1 MYIHKCVTVPCKN
14 RLFHHILLAS
24 LHSKCCIAGLSLR
37 WKHTCFK
44 GEGTHLQRCR
54 ISPCNLATPLKA
66 VGQHSDG
73 CNQSTRR
80 LIFKLCTRLQH
91 IHVVHRQFDCLLYSS
106 NGWSPLASH
115 FLDCWLWVSV
125 GCVALVHAEFV
136 VQRAEKF
143 GGTVR
148 FTTYK
153 ELAEAY
159 AKEEVYPL
167 DLKNAVATELNK
179 VSCSLIPRPL

>member
-1 MYIHKCVTVPCKN
+1 MHTHKCVTVPCKN

-24 LHSKCCIAGLSLR
+24 PHSKCCIAELSLR

-54 ISPCNLATPLKA
+54 ISPCNLATPLKE

-91 IHVVHRQFDCLLYSS
+91 IHVVHRQFDCFVIFIKWVIAIGIKFLGLLVVSF
-106 NGWSPLASH
+106 GWVCCTCSCRVCGAAGWEVWRHSAVYHL
-115 FLDCWLWVSV
+115 
-125 GCVALVHAEFV
+125 
-136 VQRAEKF
+136 QRISWGLCERRGLPF
-143 GGTVR
+143 GPQECCGNR
-148 FTTYK
+148 
-153 ELAEAY
+153 
-159 AKEEVYPL
+159 
-167 DLKNAVATELNK
+167 TEQGKL
-179 VSCSLIPRPL
+179 